1 MSDTEITKTK
11 SSKVTRWVTAS
22 LLVLVLAVIGCEMA
36 GWPFLRQ
43 PLQQFLQNKLHRSV
57 EIERPFHLQ
66 LLGGIRLQVGALN
79 ISAPEGFD
87 APYFVD
93 ARGLDL
99 QLRYRHLWSLKEG
112 DPYRIQAIRADQ
124 LNAYL
129 LRHADRHASWDFEL
143 DDTSPPR
150 PFPVIEQLAVN
161 QGQAKVDDAIT
172 HAQLAVKF
180 FTEEGEHLA
189 SPESRVKVSGKFR
202 RLPLQGELVTQGFLP
217 VATQGKD
224 SPPINSQGWL
234 KYGAVK
240 AQFRGSVYDLLGE
253 QRVKGKVDVTG
264 PSLADVGDLLD
275 LTFPRTSAF
284 KVAAEVEKG
293 ANQWKVNIP
302 SAKIGRSRLSG
313 EFVYDLAPEI
323 PMLSGK
329 LQGAL
334 LMLADLAPAFGV
346 TQDNA
351 TNTHPGKLFP
361 DESLD
366 FATYGRMNADIDVHL
381 DAVDLGSAFR
391 QKISPLKLHLTL
403 NKHKLSLAD
412 LEANTAQGSLS
423 GALSI
428 DAHDSR
434 NADLSPSPAPD
445 WEIQLAVRDIRLEQ
459 WLNVQKNQV
468 QQNPTDKAQAGQQ
481 QNKQQTANAAPPY
494 ISGRLTGKAKLQ
506 GQGRSTAA
514 LLKSLDGQVALMIRQ
529 GEISHLVVEAA
540 GLDIAQA
547 VGVLIKGDQPLP
559 MQCAVMGWRAKQGVL
574 TPEAALID
582 TPVTTVNVLGQVN
595 LGEEQ
600 LNLKLQANPK
610 NFSPFTVRSP
620 ILVTGPFVDPQ
631 VSLSPGPIVARVA
644 GGLLLALINPFAAI
658 VPFLDPG
665 SQADAAVD
673 DGCQQTLQQLKSR
686 QSKSPQ
692 TKNTEGKQP

>member
-1 MSDTEITKTK
+1 MSDTDITTK
-11 SSKVTRWVTAS
+11 KSNKVTRWVTAS

-43 PLQQFLQNKLHRSV
+43 PLQQLLQNKLHRSV
-57 EIERPFHLQ
+57 QIERPFHLQ
-66 LLGGIRLQVGALN
+66 LLGGLRLQVGGLKV
-79 ISAPEGFD
+79 SAPEGFD

-93 ARGLDL
+93 AHDLDL
-99 QLRYRHLWSLKEG
+99 QLRYRHLWALKEG

-161 QGQAKVDDAIT
+161 QGQAKVDDVIT
-172 HAQLAVKF
+172 HAQLAVEF
-180 FTEEGEHLA
+180 FTEEGEHLV

-202 RLPLQGELVTQGFLP
+202 RLPLQGGLVTQGFLP
-217 VATQGKD
+217 LATQGKD

-240 AQFRGSVYDLLGE
+240 AQFRGSVYDVFGA
-253 QRVKGKVDVTG
+253 QRIKGKVDVTG

-275 LTFPRTSAF
+275 LTFPRTPAF

-293 ANQWKVNIP
+293 TSQWKVNIP

-334 LMLADLAPAFGV
+334 LMLADLAPAFGAAQDSV
-346 TQDNA
+346 TNA
-351 TNTHPGKLFP
+351 HPGKLFP

-428 DAHDSR
+428 DAHDSQ
-434 NADLSPSPAPD
+434 NTDLSPPPAPD
-445 WEIQLAVRDIRLEQ
+445 WEIQLALRDIRLEQ
-459 WLNVQKNQV
+459 WLKVQKNQ
-468 QQNPTDKAQAGQQ
+468 TQ
-481 QNKQQTANAAPPY
+481 QNKQVANAEPPY

-514 LLKSLDGQVALMIRQ
+514 LLRSLDGQLALMIRQ

-559 MQCAVMGWRAKQGVL
+559 MQCAAMGWRAKQGVL

-631 VSLSPGPIVARVA
+631 VSLSPGPIAARVA

-665 SQADAAVD
+665 SQADAAAD

-692 TKNTEGKQP
+692 TRDTEGKQP